1 MSEKPRR
8 YISPGPYTV
17 HKGSLSEG
25 SRGWPIANLGVDSDG
40 VPFTIMSAPCRG
52 DSLGDIDAEAQF
64 ICDAMNEKRER
75 MKAGQQ

>member
-1 MSEKPRR
+1 
-8 YISPGPYTV
+8 
-17 HKGSLSEG
+17 
-25 SRGWPIANLGVDSDG
+25 
-40 VPFTIMSAPCRG
+40 MSAPCRG